1 LTIARLIVSD
11 AAMFRGRTILL
22 LLALLMSP
30 SLAAAQA
37 MRVNAAQNMTYGD
50 AAALLAQSCGAEIQ
64 ANCRGVNFDATRL
77 RECLSRNTDALS
89 AQCRQNYLG
98 AVDAIQKRVNA
109 RITVAN
115 ACSREIVKLCSGS
128 TKETSKSVPCLITA
142 KGVSRNCNQAMD
154 EAGYR

>member
-11 AAMFRGRTILL
+11 AAMVRGRTILL

-50 AAALLAQSCGAEIQ
+50 SAALLAQSCGAEIQ

-98 AVDAIQKRVNA
+98 AIDAIQKRVNA

-142 KGVSRNCNQAMD
+142 KGVSRNCIQAMD

>member
-1 LTIARLIVSD
+1 LTVARLIVSD
-11 AAMFRGRTILL
+11 AAMVRGRTILL

-50 AAALLAQSCGAEIQ
+50 SAALLAKSCGAEIE
-64 ANCRGVNFDATRL
+64 ANCRGVNLDTTRL

-89 AQCRQNYLG
+89 PECKQNYLG
-98 AVDAIQKRVNA
+98 AIDAIQKRINA
-109 RITVAN
+109 RVTVAN